1 MGDLGNESAVLGGAS
16 GLDAD
21 AAAAL
26 LATARAAAAHAY
38 VPYSGFPVGAAVLT
52 DDGTVVTG
60 CNVENASY
68 GLTCCAERV
77 AAFAAAAA
85 GHRAFRAVAVA
96 APKALGT
103 TPCGAC
109 RQVLNEFVPPD
120 GDVVVL
126 LEGTAGPEAT
136 TLATLLPRS
145 FGPTDLDRAAGT

>member
-1 MGDLGNESAVLGGAS
+1 MGDPGDKAAALGGAG

-21 AAAAL
+21 AIDAL
-26 LATARAAAAHAY
+26 LAAARAAAANAY

-96 APKALGT
+96 APKATGT

-120 GDVVVL
+120 GDLVVL
-126 LEGTAGPEAT
+126 LEGPDGPAAT

-145 FGPTDLDRAAGT
+145 FGPSDLDRASGT